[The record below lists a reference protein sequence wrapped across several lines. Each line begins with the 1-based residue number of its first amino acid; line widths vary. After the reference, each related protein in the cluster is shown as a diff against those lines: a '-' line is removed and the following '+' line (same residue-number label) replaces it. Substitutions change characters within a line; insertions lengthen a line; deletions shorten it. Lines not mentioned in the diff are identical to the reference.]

1 MPRILHRSA
10 HTAAPQ
16 AVSADS
22 SERVLSE
29 RDPNAGASDRGVQK
43 AQASA
48 IVVEALSENVPPSN
62 VPIAK
67 KQRKALA
74 PKRKVSAPAPV
85 AEQPLAPAKA
95 RARKADV
102 HAKKAK
108 RVKGGDGEAQA
119 AAEEHPPATPGKRI
133 RAYKKAPRDADGC
146 LIRRRPFQRLV
157 REIAADYHT
166 DARFQATA
174 LAALQQASEAYL
186 VALFED
192 AYLCALHAQ
201 RVTLQPRD
209 LYLARRIRG
218 ELA

>member
-10 HTAAPQ
+10 HTSAAQ
-16 AVSADS
+16 AAADS

-43 AQASA
+43 GKASA

-62 VPIAK
+62 VTIAK

-74 PKRKVSAPAPV
+74 PKRKVISAPA
-85 AEQPLAPAKA
+85 APLAPAKA
-95 RARKADV
+95 RARKADA

-119 AAEEHPPATPGKRI
+119 AAEERPPATPGKRI
-133 RAYKKAPRDADGC
+133 RTYKKTARDVDGC